1 MDETQVVDTAD
12 GVATDTTQLMD
23 TQLENPAAPKPW
35 GSNFVSPKKQVV
47 AHSPIQ
53 DDEATPA
60 PDDYDDDA
68 TQAPEDDDDG
78 LGDFAGATMQHPH
91 DDDAVESDDDA
102 TQAPPESPEPVANET
117 PEATLE
123 VAPEEPPTEV
133 VPEQPAPE
141 MVPDVS
147 PAPPPEPQVPEPQV
161 PEPAPAEADAPEL
174 DDADDLEVVDAMV
187 DAVSEPSESHIDGVV
202 GQHTVERIDTATEVD
217 AFETEKTQRQH
228 TPFDD
233 AEETQPFLTA
243 QERIEKTP
251 EKPKV
256 GFALET
262 GASPDIA
269 PAGGAWRAAGTMVY
283 DTQMI
288 NDTQVSSEPVE
299 TPVEAPVEAPAEAPV
314 EAPVEAPAAAPVE
327 VPVEAPAE
335 TPVAAPVEVPEEVA
349 EDAAAPMET
358 DADETPAPH
367 PAPAYSAEELR
378 SMKFGRDAVPSR
390 AEHSMLE
397 GAVTT
402 DGDATEVALS
412 AEEKED
418 TQTETAEKDD
428 ESAGDDFPAS
438 APSHPTVAM
447 PVVRD
452 LIPPTPITLDEPEG
466 SDDDLED
473 CGGEWMRGLPPP
485 PPTQPPVDAEADD
498 APTELS
504 EPTQTRGTVA
514 TQETTTTAAT
524 IQDGGTRGTARA
536 SIATAETVVTR
547 PRRAAANATA
557 STAAAETAAKP
568 KKAVAEQVKPT
579 TAEQT
584 KANAKAPAK
593 QAPEKSKPI
602 QRRGR
607 AAVMPDET
615 QEAAKPKKAAVEQ
628 VAPTSAAKA
637 KTPAKAPATRAPE
650 KTRPTSKRGRAAVG
664 TEETQDDTPGRM
676 TKTQKAAVETV
687 APTSAAKA
695 KAPAKRAPAKPK
707 PTSKRGRA
715 AVSPDDKQDDT
726 HDTKKSKTR
735 RGGEPFGSVKKKEF
749 CVLVSTAFDPETAE
763 KLTRKVLKL
772 GGVCTVSSS
781 EFTHFLTA
789 PPLGRSKNVLSALA
803 SGSPV
808 VLPSWLDASV
818 RISHLP
824 HSAD

>member
-1 MDETQVVDTAD
+1 
-12 GVATDTTQLMD
+12 
-23 TQLENPAAPKPW
+23 
-35 GSNFVSPKKQVV
+35 
-47 AHSPIQ
+47 
-53 DDEATPA
+53 
-60 PDDYDDDA
+60 
-68 TQAPEDDDDG
+68 
-78 LGDFAGATMQHPH
+78 
-91 DDDAVESDDDA
+91 
-102 TQAPPESPEPVANET
+102 
-117 PEATLE
+117 
-123 VAPEEPPTEV
+123 
-133 VPEQPAPE
+133 
-141 MVPDVS
+141 
-147 PAPPPEPQVPEPQV
+147 
-161 PEPAPAEADAPEL
+161 
-174 DDADDLEVVDAMV
+174 
-187 DAVSEPSESHIDGVV
+187 
-202 GQHTVERIDTATEVD
+202 
-217 AFETEKTQRQH
+217 
-228 TPFDD
+228 
-233 AEETQPFLTA
+233 
-243 QERIEKTP
+243 
-251 EKPKV
+251 
-256 GFALET
+256 
-262 GASPDIA
+262 
-269 PAGGAWRAAGTMVY
+269 
-283 DTQMI
+283 
-288 NDTQVSSEPVE
+288 
-299 TPVEAPVEAPAEAPV
+299 
-314 EAPVEAPAAAPVE
+314 
-327 VPVEAPAE
+327 
-335 TPVAAPVEVPEEVA
+335 
-349 EDAAAPMET
+349 
-358 DADETPAPH
+358 
-367 PAPAYSAEELR
+367 
-378 SMKFGRDAVPSR
+378 MKFGRDAVPSGTD
-390 AEHSMLE
+390 HSMLE
-397 GAVTT
+397 GALAT
-402 DGDATEVALS
+402 DEDATEVALS

-504 EPTQTRGTVA
+504 EPMQTRGTVA
-514 TQETTTTAAT
+514 TQETTTTAAI
-524 IQDGGTRGTARA
+524 IQDGGTRRTARA
-536 SIATAETVVTR
+536 STATAETVVTR

-568 KKAVAEQVKPT
+568 KKAAAEQVKPT

-607 AAVMPDET
+607 SAVMPDET
-615 QEAAKPKKAAVEQ
+615 QEATKPKKAAVEQ

-824 HSAD
+824 HSADWLPIQDWHFFLQSQALAGAFVAAETHLCRHALFEKKQGFDLPQTLELARFAPLFQQVNAFVIPPVGGKRTEESAKTPGGSARSSRRRGADTKEMDNEKEDLQDQHAEPAPVGIAAMLREVLPRAGAVLVDKEETIETVADDVLSSKEGLIVTTPESDPATVARMKKRGVSLATHEAVMSAIVRHKR